1 MTSNSDSKPVWMPS
15 GRSPRRVALRPHAP
29 RLRPCRPDRRVLEL
43 PGGSHLRRTPDPTIW
58 TVVGG
63 VGLAQ
68 MALLVNG
75 ASSQTVWIGSTSR
88 RSRPESP
95 HTRKDGNRN
104 PRGRLPPPGVPPFF
118 LRADA
123 IGAASDRSRTQSEG
137 RSVTFR
143 SRSSFVAAFP
153 AATTDPT
160 ARLASPRV
168 AKRARSS
175 HPALGM
181 AALDRVVRR

>member
-1 MTSNSDSKPVWMPS
+1 MTSNSDSRPVSMPS
-15 GRSPRRVALRPHAP
+15 GRSPRRVAPRPHAP
-29 RLRPCRPDRRVLEL
+29 DFDRADRIGEFWGY
-43 PGGSHLRRTPDPTIW
+43 PESTFADQQSG

-75 ASSQTVWIGSTSR
+75 ASSQTVWIGSRSR

-95 HTRKDGNRN
+95 HTRKDGNGN

-137 RSVTFR
+137 RSPSVREVHSWPRFQPQPQIPLR
-143 SRSSFVAAFP
+143 VLHHRESRSVHVR
-153 AATTDPT
+153 ATPP
-160 ARLASPRV
+160 S
-168 AKRARSS
+168 
-175 HPALGM
+175 GW
-181 AALDRVVRR
+181 RRWTE